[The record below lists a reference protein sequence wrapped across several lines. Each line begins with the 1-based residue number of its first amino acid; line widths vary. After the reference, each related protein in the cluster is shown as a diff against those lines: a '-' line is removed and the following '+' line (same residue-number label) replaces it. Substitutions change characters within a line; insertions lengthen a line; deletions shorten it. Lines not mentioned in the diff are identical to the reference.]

1 MNLNDRISEIIKY
14 SELTASD
21 FADEIDVQR
30 SSISHITSGRNKP
43 SLDFIVKIKNRF
55 PEIAWD
61 WLINGEGEMLIS
73 QKTDIKTVEP
83 TTETEEPSSSP
94 LLDLFSLPHEES
106 APTEPTSENH
116 NPRESFIP
124 TENQEANE
132 ITPSQPLENFPVN
145 FQNQDRNKK
154 IKRVIIFFENG
165 KFESYEL

>member
-73 QKTDIKTVEP
+73 QNTDTKTEES

-94 LLDLFSLPHEES
+94 LLDLFSLPHEEA
-106 APTEPTSENH
+106 APTKPTSENH